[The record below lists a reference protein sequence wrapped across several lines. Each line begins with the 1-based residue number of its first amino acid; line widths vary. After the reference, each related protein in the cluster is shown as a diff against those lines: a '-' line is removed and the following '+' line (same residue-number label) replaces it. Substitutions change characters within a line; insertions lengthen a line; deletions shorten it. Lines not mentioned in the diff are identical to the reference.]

1 MGQLLDTDTALSL
14 LEPHWDTWITEQD
27 FKDISAAGLTHVRCV
42 SSIHPVLEQC
52 RTHAHLYEDC
62 QLVIGQSPPTSLS
75 PLTMPA
81 LGPIFSALFL
91 GLGTMASE
99 S

>member
-1 MGQLLDTDTALSL
+1 MGQILDTDTALSL

-42 SSIHPVLEQC
+42 SAIHSVLEQW
-52 RTHAHLYEDC
+52 THAPLYEGC
-62 QLVIGQSPPTSLS
+62 QLVIGQSPPTNLS

-81 LGPIFSALFL
+81 LGPTFSALFL